1 MTNEIT
7 IQLHQLAGGTTALA
21 TLFELLRRI
30 IPTGKTFVVDID
42 SVKYYI
48 TDKRQIS

>member
-7 IQLHQLAGGTTALA
+7 IQLHQLAGGSIAIA

-30 IPTGKTFVVDID
+30 IPTGKTFIVDID
-42 SVKYYI
+42 TVKYYI
-48 TDKRQIS
+48 TDTRQA